1 MTCPLWG
8 ELVLIS
14 ETFVTWCCHI
24 AVWPLHVPPPT
35 AHAPAGVE
43 GPPHHRLPPWPRQPR
58 APCPTLPPTSYYFYI
73 TVFDRRWAHAGLG
86 PTARSWRSPDI
97 DSGLVQAVLV
107 RIWARSCIFPTAFWR
122 GGTSQHPAAPTEDA
136 RAGGGRWDW
145 VVVLS
150 LLLAQQRLG
159 RCGGESAFSGGFRID
174 ARGPGAHG
182 GRRGILTSIL
192 A

>member
-1 MTCPLWG
+1 MA
-8 ELVLIS
+8 S
-14 ETFVTWCCHI
+14 SSSCHL

-97 DSGLVQAVLV
+97 DSGLVQAVFV
-107 RIWARSCIFPTAFWR
+107 RIWARSCIFPTGLLEGGNQPTP
-122 GGTSQHPAAPTEDA
+122 GGTYRGRARRGRAVGLGRRVEPSACSAAS
-136 RAGGGRWDW
+136 W
-145 VVVLS
+145 
-150 LLLAQQRLG
+150 G